1 MLGVSLFT
9 LAFFIWGG
17 LTAVLLAFLIYR
29 AIVGIHEEDQI
40 FLDSAEAALEQE
52 QVEVL
57 RRIGRLDPIIKGL
70 AIASGSL
77 LLILAGIWL
86 YRGLYGAA
94 TL

>member
-9 LAFFIWGG
+9 LMFFIWAG
-17 LTAVLLAFLIYR
+17 LTVVLLALLIYR

-40 FLDSAEAALEQE
+40 FLDRAEAALEQE

-57 RRIGRLDPIIKGL
+57 RKIGRLDPIIKGL

-77 LLILAGIWL
+77 ILILAGIWL

>member
-9 LAFFIWGG
+9 LTFFIWAG
-17 LTAVLLAFLIYR
+17 LTVVLLALLIYR

-40 FLDSAEAALEQE
+40 FLDRAEAALEQE

-77 LLILAGIWL
+77 IVILVGIWL

-94 TL
+94 TP